1 MLYVKVPK
9 APGFVLATA
18 AQLPAEPVG
27 TEEMTLDT
35 ASIQLG
41 VVQWILP

>member
-1 MLYVKVPK
+1 MQ
-9 APGFVLATA
+9 AGFVLATA

-35 ASIQLG
+35 AWVQLG
-41 VVQWILP
+41 GSLVW